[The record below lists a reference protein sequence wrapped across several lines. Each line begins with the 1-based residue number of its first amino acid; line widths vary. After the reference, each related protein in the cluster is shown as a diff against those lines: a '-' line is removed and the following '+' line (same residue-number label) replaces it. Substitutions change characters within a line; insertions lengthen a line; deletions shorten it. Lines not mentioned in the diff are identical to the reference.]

1 MAIATAWP
9 PSVPDGGIG
18 MSPPVDDDE
27 DDELVPPPVAAA
39 AAALA
44 AASWRRCSSSISRL
58 MSLEICASRVC
69 SELICDSIACL
80 RWAISPSSW
89 WSFAV
94 SVWRVAS
101 CVETSFLYLTIVV
114 SSWPLAF
121 DAFSSTE
128 TLSTRSE
135 NDDDASR

>member
-1 MAIATAWP
+1 MCPRPSKNTRSPAWRSSRETGTPTELYCIAALCGNEIPTCAYTYIAKPEQSKPPGLAPPHTYGVPRYCIAIATAWP

-58 MSLEICASRVC
+58 MSLE
-69 SELICDSIACL
+69 
-80 RWAISPSSW
+80 
-89 WSFAV
+89 
-94 SVWRVAS
+94 
-101 CVETSFLYLTIVV
+101 
-114 SSWPLAF
+114 
-121 DAFSSTE
+121 
-128 TLSTRSE
+128 
-135 NDDDASR
+135 

>member
-27 DDELVPPPVAAA
+27 VDALLPPVAAA
-39 AAALA
+39 AAAA
-44 AASWRRCSSSISRL
+44 AAAFWRRCSSSISRL

-69 SELICDSIACL
+69 SELICDWIACL
-80 RWAISPSSW
+80 RWAISLSSW

-135 NDDDASR
+135 NEDDASR